1 MMKRLVLPLGAAM
14 VLSMVALSPASAFT
28 MTQKCVIANELCFV
42 SRASAGGFNPE
53 QRIDRVNERL
63 AYILRYE
70 NLRPGNIR
78 MVAMGPDVQIRVGR
92 SLLVTVTPADARG
105 APLAPQPARCHAA
118 SPAAVSP
125 GLHRQPPDPHRQ
137 RPVTWPKTDGITT
150 KTQRHEDTK
159 TRSDV
164 LTG

>member
-14 VLSMVALSPASAFT
+14 VLSMVALSPAGAFT

-63 AYILRYE
+63 AYILGYE
-70 NLRPGNIR
+70 NLRPNNIR

-92 SLLVTVTPADARG
+92 SLLVTVTPADARANG
-105 APLAPQPARCHAA
+105 ARRPETLARLWLRNLRDAMPQARPLSRLASTASRPTHIASAR
-118 SPAAVSP
+118 
-125 GLHRQPPDPHRQ
+125 
-137 RPVTWPKTDGITT
+137 
-150 KTQRHEDTK
+150 
-159 TRSDV
+159 
-164 LTG
+164 

>member
-14 VLSMVALSPASAFT
+14 VFSMFALSPAGAFT

-63 AYILRYE
+63 AYILGYE
-70 NLRPGNIR
+70 NLRADNIR

-92 SLLVTVTPADARG
+92 SLLVMVTPADARANG
-105 APLAPQPARCHAA
+105 ARRPETLARLWLRNLREYMPQARPRARLA
-118 SPAAVSP
+118 STAS
-125 GLHRQPPDPHRQ
+125 
-137 RPVTWPKTDGITT
+137 RPTPIASS
-150 KTQRHEDTK
+150 R
-159 TRSDV
+159 
-164 LTG
+164 